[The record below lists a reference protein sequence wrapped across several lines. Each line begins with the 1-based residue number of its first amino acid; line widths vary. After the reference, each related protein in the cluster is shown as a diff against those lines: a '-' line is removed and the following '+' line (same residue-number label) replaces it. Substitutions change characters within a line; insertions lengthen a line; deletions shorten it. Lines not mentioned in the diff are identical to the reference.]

1 MLALWIEI
9 PNSFLVSRLLL
20 YLSESTIPSPS
31 GIFDTFDIA
40 NVVINYDS
48 DTFTYPSDNRDNVD
62 GGFGGDEENVIRRRE
77 RERRDLE
84 EIVIDTF
91 TENFWYN
98 HKLAVQFKEDVYA
111 VPIVPSTLDDSGL
124 LSGHQCVDM
133 AIDGYPQYLFGG
145 PLQEVAVRRLDQ
157 EEEQKPMM
165 TLIDAVAEEKDETK
179 EQAVKVPNGS
189 EPLLAVRDVNN
200 KDESSNLGS
209 TTQQLDKKKLKQDPS
224 TTVSSMN

>member
-1 MLALWIEI
+1 ML
-9 PNSFLVSRLLL
+9 S
-20 YLSESTIPSPS
+20 SPS

-48 DTFTYPSDNRDNVD
+48 DTFTFPSGNSDNVD
-62 GGFGGDEENVIRRRE
+62 GGFGGDEENVIRRE
-77 RERRDLE
+77 RERHRDLE

-145 PLQEVAVRRLDQ
+145 PLQEVVRRL
-157 EEEQKPMM
+157 EQKPMM
-165 TLIDAVAEEKDETK
+165 SLIDEMTEEAETK
-179 EQAVKVPNGS
+179 EQAGVKVPNGS
-189 EPLLAVRDVNN
+189 EPLLVVRDVNN
-200 KDESSNLGS
+200 NNGESNNLGS
-209 TTQQLDKKKLKQDPS
+209 TTQQLDKNNKLKQDPS